1 MSKSVNH
8 YLPHAAFAT
17 LALGAL
23 VAASMG
29 LHNLRPAQPST
40 SAPTEQAV
48 APGKELVPAAQL
60 RAEGKLIASPGMV
73 DVGISRLVEPGLM
86 SVVFTDRATANDFY
100 AEARANGE
108 SVCLSDL
115 GPQSPEFHEQRYW
128 LRSC

>member
-8 YLPHAAFAT
+8 YLPQAVFAA
-17 LALGAL
+17 LAVGAL
-23 VAASMG
+23 AAATMAVQTQ
-29 LHNLRPAQPST
+29 NPPRPSLSVPITQS
-40 SAPTEQAV
+40 V
-48 APGKELVPAAQL
+48 APGKELIPSAKL
-60 RAEGKLIASPGMV
+60 RAEGTLLASPGMV

-86 SVVFTDRATANDFY
+86 SVVFSDRATANDFY

-115 GPQSPEFHEQRYW
+115 GPQSPEFHGQRYW